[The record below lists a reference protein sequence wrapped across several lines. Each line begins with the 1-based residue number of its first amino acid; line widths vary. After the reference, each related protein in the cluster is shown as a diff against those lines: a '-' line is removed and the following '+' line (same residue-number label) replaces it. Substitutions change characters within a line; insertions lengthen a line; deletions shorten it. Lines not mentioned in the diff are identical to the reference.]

1 MFAFLYFSLESSI
14 EFGQSDIGQDEAFTG
29 IHGLA
34 HLAGDDDDFLGRIMK
49 VLVEIFIQSP
59 DSFGPDT
66 DPGGV
71 GGIRAERDINPRLM
85 ALIRLTGLKD
95 PAGGIA
101 FQAEHQGH
109 HIGEEDFLA
118 AGIATEVEPGRLGTS
133 QMTPKMIPFPIIL
146 DGGDGFLG
154 KSGNPAAAVKTAL
167 RHQIS
172 AAEADHAPAVTAGG
186 PGHEFRLRLL
196 RGRPLVERQRVAT
209 IVSLF
214 SNEWR
219 YERNGL
225 YLSFLRNGC
234 QPPGR
239 GSASSPSP
247 AVRRRKNDRDLSVN
261 RL

>member
-109 HIGEEDFLA
+109 HVGEGNFFA
-118 AGIATEVEPGRLGTS
+118 ANITSDIESGCLSASQITPEMIA
-133 QMTPKMIPFPIIL
+133 FPIIV
-146 DGGDGFLG
+146 DYRNGFFG
-154 KSGNPAAAVKTAL
+154 EGGNP
-167 RHQIS
+167 
-172 AAEADHAPAVTAGG
+172 
-186 PGHEFRLRLL
+186 
-196 RGRPLVERQRVAT
+196 
-209 IVSLF
+209 
-214 SNEWR
+214 
-219 YERNGL
+219 
-225 YLSFLRNGC
+225 
-234 QPPGR
+234 
-239 GSASSPSP
+239 
-247 AVRRRKNDRDLSVN
+247 
-261 RL
+261 